1 MPQTEFFDETVDT
14 EPQSANYIEQP
25 DNVVRKIE
33 RFTMRHNLQSRNKKS
48 RKKFALLGASVAIG
62 ALALSGC
69 GSQKGQGNEEADS
82 GSGGDGEVTIALL
95 LPESKTTRYES
106 LDKPNFE
113 KYVAEANPDATVKY
127 SNANQDATQQQQ
139 QFEAA
144 VTEGV
149 DAIVLDPVDAS
160 AVASSL
166 SKAQAKKIPVIAY
179 DRFFKGADY
188 YTSFDNKKIGNLQG
202 QAVLDGLKAEDT
214 DPKSGAVWM
223 VNGDPKDPNAADF
236 KAGAEETLK
245 DAGVDIAESH
255 DTLDWNPDDA
265 RKWVE
270 GQLQSAEKDPIAI
283 YAANDGTAG
292 GVLAATKKAKV
303 KTVVTGQDA
312 EVDGLQN
319 ILRGDQYATI
329 YKSIPPQAE
338 FAAKAAVALAGGEKP
353 EGSTTYKD
361 TPTDFVEAKVVTKDT
376 VKDIVGDQIKA
387 EDICTGE
394 VKKLCDDAGVK

>member
-1 MPQTEFFDETVDT
+1 M
-14 EPQSANYIEQP
+14 
-25 DNVVRKIE
+25 K
-33 RFTMRHNLQSRNKKS
+33 HNLQSRKA
-48 RKKFALLGASVAIG
+48 FALLGASVAIG

-69 GSQKGQGNEEADS
+69 GNQKGQGNEEADS
-82 GSGGDGEVTIALL
+82 GSGGDGDVTIALL

-113 KYVAEANPDATVKY
+113 KYVAEANPDAKVKY

-139 QFEAA
+139 QVEAA

-166 SKAQAKKIPVIAY
+166 SKAEAKKIPVISY
-179 DRFFKGADY
+179 DRFFEGADY

-202 QAVLDGLKAEDT
+202 QAVLDGLKAEGV
-214 DPKSGAVWM
+214 DPKSGPVWM

-245 DAGVDIAESH
+245 GAGVDIAGSH

-265 RKWVE
+265 RQWVE
-270 GQLQSAEKDPIAI
+270 GQLQSSDEDPIAI

-303 KTVVTGQDA
+303 DTVVTGQDA

-319 ILRGDQYATI
+319 ILKGDQFATI

-338 FAAKAAVALAGGEKP
+338 FAAKAAVALASGEEP
-353 EGSTTYKD
+353 EAGTTYKD

-387 EDICTGE
+387 EDICSGD
-394 VKKLCDDAGVK
+394 VQKLCEEAGVK

>member
-1 MPQTEFFDETVDT
+1 
-14 EPQSANYIEQP
+14 
-25 DNVVRKIE
+25 
-33 RFTMRHNLQSRNKKS
+33 MRHNLQSRKKKS

>member
-1 MPQTEFFDETVDT
+1 
-14 EPQSANYIEQP
+14 
-25 DNVVRKIE
+25 
-33 RFTMRHNLQSRNKKS
+33 MRHNLKS
-48 RKKFALLGASVAIG
+48 HRKLTLFGASVAIG

-69 GSQKGQGNEEADS
+69 GNQKGQGNDEADS
-82 GSGGDGEVTIALL
+82 GAGSDGDVTIALL

-113 KYVAEANPDATVKY
+113 KYLKEANPDAKVEY
-127 SNANQDATQQQQ
+127 RNANQDATQQQQ

-144 VTEGV
+144 VTDGV

-160 AVASSL
+160 AVASAL
-166 SKAQAKKIPVIAY
+166 SKAEAKKIPVIAY

-202 QAVLDGLKAEDT
+202 KAVLDGLKAKDI
-214 DPKSGAVWM
+214 DPKSGPVWM

-245 DAGVDIAESH
+245 DAGVDIADSH

-265 RKWVE
+265 RQWVE
-270 GQLQSAEKDPIAI
+270 GQLQSADEKPIAI

-292 GVLAATKKAKV
+292 GVIAATKRAQV
-303 KTVVTGQDA
+303 DPVITGQDA

-319 ILRGDQYATI
+319 ILKGDQYATI

-338 FAAKAAVALAGGEKP
+338 YAAKAAIALADGDDVDAG
-353 EGSTTYKD
+353 TTYKD
-361 TPTDFVEAKVVTKDT
+361 TPTDFVVAKVVTKDNI
-376 VKDIVGDQIKA
+376 KDIVGDQIKA
-387 EDICTGE
+387 SDICTSK
-394 VKKLCDDAGVK
+394 VKKLCKEAGVK